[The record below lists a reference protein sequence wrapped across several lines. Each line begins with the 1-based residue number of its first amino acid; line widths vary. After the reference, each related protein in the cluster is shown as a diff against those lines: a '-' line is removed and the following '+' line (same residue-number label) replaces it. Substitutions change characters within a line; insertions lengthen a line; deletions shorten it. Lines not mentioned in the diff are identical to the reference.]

1 MIVIGLTGG
10 IGSGKSTVSSYMN
23 TLGIPVFDAD
33 ASSRAAVKKGN
44 PCLQKIVAF
53 FGPECLLPDGELNR
67 PWVADKVFHDK
78 TILKQYEK
86 IVQDQVWAEAQ
97 QFLAEEREKN
107 TAAVVLDVPLLIECG
122 WHTKMDSVW
131 LVKVPKN
138 VQIQRAMMRDGATEE
153 AVTARINA
161 QMSLAD
167 KEQKNLVKV
176 YLPSCICVNELI
188 EKPADLVQIFHL
200 EIFQYLF
207 LPKDDENPFHLDLE
221 NILCRLPFQSKQVH
235 HCQCRR
241 HRFLVLHHKKE
252 PNYKVILVLHQTH
265 KLHSRLQVFF
275 QGKLETPFLAK
286 TQTEVF
292 L

>member
-44 PCLQKIVAF
+44 PCLQKIVDF

-86 IVQDQVWAEAQ
+86 IVQDQVWEEAQ

-122 WHTKMDSVW
+122 WHTKMDS
-131 LVKVPKN
+131 
-138 VQIQRAMMRDGATEE
+138 RAMLRDGATEE

-167 KEQKNLVKV
+167 KEKF
-176 YLPSCICVNELI
+176 
-188 EKPADLVQIFHL
+188 ADVVI
-200 EIFQYLF
+200 
-207 LPKDDENPFHLDLE
+207 DNSGTLD
-221 NILCRLPFQSKQVH
+221 STKAQVTA
-235 HCQCRR
+235 Q
-241 HRFLVLHHKKE
+241 LQNVLGA
-252 PNYKVILVLHQTH
+252 V
-265 KLHSRLQVFF
+265 
-275 QGKLETPFLAK
+275 
-286 TQTEVF
+286 
-292 L
+292 